1 MADNGFNP
9 LRWDCFAEG
18 KGCMNRLL
26 RPKIEVF
33 AECFPGRMNFGD
45 VDGWIEIRG
54 YFGVLEWKSVGGSL
68 GLGQKLAFERFTRNA
83 GYVVFLVEGDAETMA
98 VKRFC
103 TFWRGRQL
111 RWEDADLARLKTAMA
126 IWGVGAD
133 MRRWRTVAVM
143 RR

>member
-1 MADNGFNP
+1 MPNNGFNP
-9 LRWDCFAEG
+9 LRWNCERDGCFNI
-18 KGCMNRLL
+18 KC

-68 GLGQKLAFERFTRNA
+68 GLGQRLAFERFTRNA

-103 TFWRGRQL
+103 TFWRGRRGPWMRGGL
-111 RWEDADLARLKTAMA
+111 AHLKEWMEIWATRADGPGWEYEAAA
-126 IWGVGAD
+126 
-133 MRRWRTVAVM
+133 
-143 RR
+143 